1 MKVDVAKVHMRGLCG
16 LNMQAPCHQRVY
28 GTFHGM
34 GSLYLVSKN
43 IKSIHNTKNISFVAH
58 GEGRSSNRSRWPGNG
73 QAVQPLGDN
82 EEDSEPAPSS
92 SKEDP
97 LTLDIWD
104 TLENVRPEM
113 HEIDRMVVQN
123 TKRVQQAFKEYR
135 VGPHHFQGSTG
146 YGHGDL
152 GRYTLDQIMARI
164 MGSESAAVR
173 IQFVS
178 GTHAIAAGLFACLRP
193 GDELLSVAGSPYDTL
208 EEVIG
213 TRGELDCGS
222 LKDFG
227 ISYRTLDLKPD
238 GRVDFKALESS
249 IRPQTKVA
257 LIQRSCGYALRP
269 TLTIREIERIINAI
283 KVQNPQTYVIVDN
296 CYGEFTDTCEPPAVG
311 ADLCMGSFIKNPG
324 GTIATG
330 GGYVAGRKHLVEKA
344 VSRMSAPGVGL
355 DAGSVPGETLRLLYQ
370 GLYMAPATVG
380 EALKSGR
387 LIARIFSDLGY
398 NVIPKAG
405 ISNPWSFITAIEMGS
420 EDAMVSFCKT
430 VQAQCPVGSYVQPV
444 PGVTAGYG
452 NEVIFADGTFIDG
465 STAEM
470 SADGPIR
477 PPYVVYCQGGF
488 HISQWIHVLDAWL
501 QERARVLHIK

>member
-1 MKVDVAKVHMRGLCG
+1 MLSVTSGQEPMFSRCCIDMHGHSTVLHSGARD
-16 LNMQAPCHQRVY
+16 RVY
-28 GTFHGM
+28 HHLNHHQT
-34 GSLYLVSKN
+34 N
-43 IKSIHNTKNISFVAH
+43 RNASISIMY
-58 GEGRSSNRSRWPGNG
+58 GEGRSSNRATWSVTDGYHDDMGNPSTASSLDSDTSG
-73 QAVQPLGDN
+73 MHVWKFV
-82 EEDSEPAPSS
+82 EDS
-92 SKEDP
+92 
-97 LTLDIWD
+97 
-104 TLENVRPEM
+104 RPEL
-113 HEIDRMVVQN
+113 EAIDRMVLQN
-123 TKRVQQAFKEYR
+123 TKRVQQAYREHR

-152 GRYTLDQIMARI
+152 GRCTLDQIMAQV

-193 GDELLSVAGSPYDTL
+193 GDELLSVAGNPYDTL

-213 TRGELDCGS
+213 TRGDADCGT

-227 ISYRTLDLKPD
+227 VSYRVLELKPD
-238 GRVDFKALESS
+238 GTVDFDAIDSG
-249 IRPQTKVA
+249 IMGHTKVA

-269 TLTIREIERIINAI
+269 TLTISEIERIIQSV
-283 KVQNPQTYVIVDN
+283 KRQNPETYVVVDN
-296 CYGEFTDTCEPPAVG
+296 CYGEFTDYCEPPAVG

-330 GGYVAGRKHLVEKA
+330 GGYVAGKKYLVERA

-387 LIARIFSDLGY
+387 LIANVFSHLGY
-398 NVIPKAG
+398 HVLPHPG
-405 ISNPWSFITAIEMGS
+405 VSNPWSFITAIEMKT
-420 EDAMVSFCKT
+420 EEAMISFCEV
-430 VQAQCPVGSYVQPV
+430 VQTRCPVGSYVQPV

-452 NEVIFADGTFIDG
+452 DQVIFADGTFIDG

-488 HISQWIHVLDAWL
+488 HLSQWMNVLDAWL
-501 QERARVLHIK
+501 EMN